1 MVVAISNNNLWF
13 IIIKSIAC
21 SIVFFCLGY
30 LPKDTMHFS
39 SPALP
44 CIEDFVQLILVHFY
58 KIGFF
63 FTISADSEK
72 ESFYDLYVLSPTL
85 QMMLKLL

>member
-30 LPKDTMHFS
+30 LQKDTMHFS

-44 CIEDFVQLILVHFY
+44 CIEDFVQLIVHFY
-58 KIGFF
+58 KIDFLF
-63 FTISADSEK
+63 YNSADSEK

-85 QMMLKLL
+85 QMTLKLL